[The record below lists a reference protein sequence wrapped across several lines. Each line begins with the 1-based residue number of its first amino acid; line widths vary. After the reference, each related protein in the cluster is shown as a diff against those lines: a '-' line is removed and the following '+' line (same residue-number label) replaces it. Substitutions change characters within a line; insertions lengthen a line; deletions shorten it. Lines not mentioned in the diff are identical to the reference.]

1 MNRRTI
7 NEGVNIT
14 SLSFR
19 STRDFTTF
27 PKRMEYRG
35 QAYTFLN
42 GGLQYL
48 IKKGGEITRIFDMTD
63 GNTDYRL
70 KCDDAQSSWTLV
82 AITERA

>member
-1 MNRRTI
+1 MNRQSI
-7 NEGVNIT
+7 NEGVTIT

-42 GGLQYL
+42 GLQYL

-63 GNTDYRL
+63 GKASYRL
-70 KCDDAQSSWTLV
+70 KCDDSQSSWTLV
-82 AITERA
+82 AITDAA